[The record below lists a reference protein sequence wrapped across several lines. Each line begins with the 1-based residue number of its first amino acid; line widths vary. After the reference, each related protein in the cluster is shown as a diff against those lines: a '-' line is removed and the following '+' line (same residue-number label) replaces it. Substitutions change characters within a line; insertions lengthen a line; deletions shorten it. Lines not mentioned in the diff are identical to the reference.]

1 LIFDNLLR
9 YAVRIL
15 SAYSGDIPLHSFLKN
30 FFRDNP
36 QMGSR
41 DRKQVSEMIY
51 CFFRLGHSLKNISTE
66 ERILCGVFLC
76 NHKKEQILEHLR
88 PEWNEQIEIP
98 REEKLDIVRVKF
110 PDFDILEIFPW
121 KEELSNGIDHRAFC
135 LSFLEKPLL
144 FIRSRPGQE
153 KSLDSKLAA
162 HKISYSNAD
171 PDLVLPFKSYSFP
184 GATKLDGVFLL
195 NREAVVQDLGS
206 QLTALLVKRPGEKQ
220 SEVWD
225 CCAGSGGKSILLTD
239 LYPGIRLTVSDIRE
253 SILKNC
259 SARFKEADIEPA
271 RLFTA
276 DLTDQNNL
284 PTESF
289 HFIVADLPCTGSGTW
304 SRSPEALYF
313 FKPASI
319 SNYRQ
324 RQEKILSNI
333 MRHLQPGGTLV
344 YITCSV
350 FADENERIAEF
361 VVRSAGMKEEN
372 EQMTTGYRKAADSMY
387 TARFSRSD

>member
-30 FFRDNP
+30 FFRENP

-51 CFFRLGHSLKNISTE
+51 CFFRLGHSLKNVSTE
-66 ERILCGVFLC
+66 ERILCGIFLC

-88 PEWNEQIEIP
+88 PEWNEQIEQP
-98 REEKLDIVRVKF
+98 REEKLDIVRARF
-110 PDFDILEIFPW
+110 PDFDVLDIFPW
-121 KEELSNGIDHRAFC
+121 KEQLSSAIDHRAFS

-153 KSLDSKLAA
+153 KSLESKLAA
-162 HKISYSNAD
+162 HKISFRNAD
-171 PDLVLPFKSYSFP
+171 PGFTLPFRSYSFP

-206 QLTALLVKRPGEKQ
+206 QRTALIVKRPGEKQ

-225 CCAGSGGKSILLTD
+225 CCAGSGGKSILLAD

-253 SILKNC
+253 TILKNC
-259 SARFKEADIEPA
+259 SARFKEAGIEPA
-271 RLFTA
+271 SLFSA

-284 PTESF
+284 PQESF
-289 HFIVADLPCTGSGTW
+289 HLIVADLPCTGSGTW

-333 MRHLQPGGTLV
+333 MRHLRPGGTLV

-350 FADENERIAEF
+350 FTDENERISEF
-361 VVRSAGMKEEN
+361 VARSAGMKEEFQ
-372 EQMTTGYRKAADSMY
+372 QMIAGYGEASDSMY
-387 TARFSRSD
+387 AARFSRAR

>member
-30 FFRDNP
+30 FFRENP

-51 CFFRLGHSLKNISTE
+51 CFFRLGHSLKNVSTE

-88 PEWNEQIEIP
+88 PDWNEQIEKP
-98 REEKLDIVRVKF
+98 KEEKLDLVRARF
-110 PDFDILEIFPW
+110 PDFEVLEIFPW
-121 KEELSNGIDHRAFC
+121 KEQLSHGIDHRAFC

-153 KSLDSKLAA
+153 KSLESKLATHA
-162 HKISYSNAD
+162 IPFRNAD
-171 PDLVLPFKSYSFP
+171 PDFLLPFKSYSFP

-206 QLTALLVKRPGEKQ
+206 QRTALVVKRLGEKQ

-225 CCAGSGGKSILLTD
+225 CCAGSGGKSILLAD

-259 SARFKEADIEPA
+259 SVRFKEAGIEPT

-284 PTESF
+284 PSGSF

-313 FKPASI
+313 FEPASI

-333 MRHLQPGGTLV
+333 LQHLKPRGTLV

-350 FADENERIAEF
+350 FAGENEQVSEF
-361 VVRSAGMKEEN
+361 VARSAGIKQ
-372 EQMTTGYRKAADSMY
+372 EQQQMISGYGQAADSMY
-387 TARFSRSD
+387 AVRFSRAD